1 MEGETGG
8 EITKRNKKSKWGN
21 RRMYEYV
28 CVVPRDGQCQFS
40 MKDYMAATLTQA
52 LVAD

>member
-21 RRMYEYV
+21 RRMYESLCVCLCDRERMCV
-28 CVVPRDGQCQFS
+28 CVCVFVIE
-40 MKDYMAATLTQA
+40 KA
-52 LVAD
+52 

>member
-28 CVVPRDGQCQFS
+28 CVCLCDRES
-40 MKDYMAATLTQA
+40 MKEREREKRERERR
-52 LVAD
+52 